1 MCPSPHFPSFQKKK
15 RVLVTI
21 TTLPAAALA
30 ENYLKGGEVHE
41 AYAAIRGWYRGITNK
56 PPKPTHRDE
65 ESVRKEYET
74 LFSRGDPEGDPIPIH
89 IEPSPINDEPPNE
102 KEVVRAL
109 KRLRLGKSPGASRI
123 RAEDLRRWHRLAREP
138 DEGEE
143 PLLVNVRRWEKILKL
158 LNLAFTTGEV
168 PKAFCNGV
176 LVLIPKSSPGEYR
189 GIALL
194 EIIYKLMST
203 IINSRL
209 ASTIKFDYEIHG
221 FRAGRG
227 TGTAIM
233 EAKLRMQLHTR
244 SHIPLYMIFMD
255 LKKAYDTLD
264 RNQAVRVL
272 KGYGVGPA
280 IIRIIERIWEG
291 DTMFPKCAVILEGR
305 FVRDEG

>member
-1 MCPSPHFPSFQKKK
+1 LKPADKTQADKILEELEKDIKKPPK
-15 RVLVTI
+15 KDMRQQSWISAETWLLIDRKAEARRIGQSELVNE
-21 TTLPAAALA
+21 LKGQVKQAVNKDRRARAEAAAALA

-41 AYAAIRGWYRGITNK
+41 AYAAIQGWYRGVTNK

-65 ESVRKEYET
+65 ESVRREYET
-74 LFSRGDPEGDPIPIH
+74 LFTRADPEGEPIPIH
-89 IEPSPINDEPPNE
+89 IEPTPINDEPPNE
-102 KEVVRAL
+102 NEVVKAL
-109 KRLRLGKSPGASRI
+109 KRLRLGKSPGASGI

-138 DEGEE
+138 DEDEE

-158 LNLAFTTGEV
+158 LNLAFTAGEV
-168 PKAFCNGV
+168 PKAFCNGI

-209 ASTIKFDYEIHG
+209 ARNIKFDDDIHG

-244 SHIPLYMIFMD
+244 THTPLYMIFMD
-255 LKKAYDTLD
+255 LK
-264 RNQAVRVL
+264 
-272 KGYGVGPA
+272 
-280 IIRIIERIWEG
+280 
-291 DTMFPKCAVILEGR
+291 
-305 FVRDEG
+305 